1 MRNRELNEQE
11 RFTLEGVYQL
21 YENKIGFLETMK
33 LAPIIYLHHVISR
46 GICKET
52 TEDMKRFL
60 LREGMETTEIMN
72 TIKRFSKYKNDLVKY
87 DVRIQNRMD
96 KVSQMYE
103 PKTIASWELVD
114 NRQLGVVKDDEGYR
128 VVDVSNGTEKLLARI
143 NEGVY
148 WFSSNLTPNQMSY
161 IKEYGKVLSQPKK
174 GVLV

>member
-1 MRNRELNEQE
+1 
-11 RFTLEGVYQL
+11 
-21 YENKIGFLETMK
+21 
-33 LAPIIYLHHVISR
+33 
-46 GICKET
+46 
-52 TEDMKRFL
+52 
-60 LREGMETTEIMN
+60 
-72 TIKRFSKYKNDLVKY
+72 
-87 DVRIQNRMD
+87 MD